1 MLLSTLWTLILN
13 TFEVVRENN
22 QFCKASRLE
31 KKSTLIIASMRLLS
45 TSVPVAST
53 DSLNRVDN
61 VVLRVSNE

>member
-13 TFEVVRENN
+13 TVEVVRENN
-22 QFCKASRLE
+22 QFFKASRLE